1 MLLSGGGVAVML
13 HPHFC
18 VIGREKSCFKRN
30 EC

>member
-18 VIGREKSCFKRN
+18 VIDREKSCFNCLK
-30 EC
+30 C